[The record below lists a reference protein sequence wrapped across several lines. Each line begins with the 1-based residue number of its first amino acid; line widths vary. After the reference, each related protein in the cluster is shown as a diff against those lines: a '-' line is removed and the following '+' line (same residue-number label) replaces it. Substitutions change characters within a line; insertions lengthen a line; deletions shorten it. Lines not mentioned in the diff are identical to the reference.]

1 MAWLTL
7 VFFLSNPDIFPLLC
21 ERGCGKRFKSEVT
34 RAIHCRTKC
43 PVKLICATC
52 SESFSSK
59 RKFELHRKR
68 HAVGTVAHARGV
80 PLLLDGA
87 GDAPLLLDGASS
99 SPLLLDVVGDAAPPH
114 DVAGGDAPSRH
125 LDVSS
130 ATPLISD
137 DSAQSRPFGDLNEF
151 CNNHLLVTDME
162 LPAFDAQL
170 GIEELNLSFDLDMD
184 LITFLKS

>member
-59 RKFELHRKR
+59 RKFALHSKR
-68 HAVGTVAHARGV
+68 HAVGTGV
-80 PLLLDGA
+80 PLLLDVDGA
-87 GDAPLLLDGASS
+87 GDA
-99 SPLLLDVVGDAAPPH
+99 PLLLDVVGDAAPPH
-114 DVAGGDAPSRH
+114 DVAGGALPLPNGSGDAPSRH

-130 ATPLISD
+130 ASPATPLISD

-184 LITFLKS
+184 FITFLKS

>member
-1 MAWLTL
+1 M
-7 VFFLSNPDIFPLLC
+7 
-21 ERGCGKRFKSEVT
+21 
-34 RAIHCRTKC
+34 
-43 PVKLICATC
+43 ICATC

-59 RKFELHRKR
+59 RKFALHSKR
-68 HAVGTVAHARGV
+68 HAVGTGV
-80 PLLLDGA
+80 PLLLDVDGA
-87 GDAPLLLDGASS
+87 GDA
-99 SPLLLDVVGDAAPPH
+99 PLLLDVVGDAAPPH
-114 DVAGGDAPSRH
+114 DVAGGAFPLPNGSGDAPSRH

-130 ATPLISD
+130 ASPATPLISD

-184 LITFLKS
+184 FITFLKS